1 MSIREERAVGVGAE
15 GRTSEKRGPLCVGGM
30 PEGGI
35 SEESLARKLPVK
47 SLQMDKTIYQPKM
60 VVPVPQPSVCGG
72 FLFLF
77 VCLFYFIF
85 GRRSN
90 SQSRN

>member
-1 MSIREERAVGVGAE
+1 MSIREERAFGA
-15 GRTSEKRGPLCVGGM
+15 GGGEM
-30 PEGGI
+30 PEGGV